1 MSNNQSNQASAPQK
15 PTKIIEVGKFYLIYD
30 GSPTGHPGYVI
41 SKDDVNNLYLV
52 IRLDSDKPGETT
64 KESRGVRH
72 ITKLKH
78 PTSADVVN
86 SYVKNRPTMCKRKDI
101 GSKVL
106 EGIAFNSEDLGII
119 NEVSSHTPEYSRS
132 FKKKK

>member
-1 MSNNQSNQASAPQK
+1 MSNPTNRSTPQ
-15 PTKIIEVGKFYLIYD
+15 PTNAIKNIEVGKFYLVYD

-86 SYVKNRPTMCKRKDI
+86 SYVKKQTDNVQTKGYR
-101 GSKVL
+101 
-106 EGIAFNSEDLGII
+106 
-119 NEVSSHTPEYSRS
+119 
-132 FKKKK
+132 FKST